1 MQRALRGALLKYK
14 LHRDQEL
21 FESSVR
27 LHPAVLL
34 THGLSDRDAQAVWL
48 VGQNADLTNDLTN
61 AVRHGTRKPATG
73 LNSEALWRTRT
84 ADPLLTMEVLYQL
97 S

>member
-1 MQRALRGALLKYK
+1 
-14 LHRDQEL
+14 
-21 FESSVR
+21 
-27 LHPAVLL
+27 
-34 THGLSDRDAQAVWL
+34 
-48 VGQNADLTNDLTN
+48 
-61 AVRHGTRKPATG
+61 